1 MLWVLIDK
9 NDNIQNQMENYSR
22 KKQKLYEINTYLLGQ
37 GVGVVFH

>member
-22 KKQKLYEINTYLLGQ
+22 KKQKLYEIIK
-37 GVGVVFH
+37 